1 MAMASYDFSGNTQW
15 GPLYSLEGTS
25 HNILPQV
32 AHAPQPLPSSW
43 EHGSPYLLTVKQQPE
58 RAKAANAKDKDRKPI
73 DPPPILQ
80 LDVDPSQDPLQ
91 VYITSPYLFVQT
103 FLMGPNDS
111 DPDPDMNSLAGNTC
125 TSGHVVKDGRGVH
138 NMMFCLNDLSVKKEG
153 TYRLRFCL
161 FKLNTTTGEV
171 EKLTSVCSQPFT
183 TYSGRHFPGMS
194 ESTTMTRLLVDAGVR
209 LRLRKESKAMSSKK
223 KNTAFAQMMSQRGRD
238 DEDERPMKRLRS
250 EPGDESPISYQKQ
263 GNFSTAHSY
272 TAHSTPSSVAHF
284 PGAYH
289 AVTSSPSQN
298 IAPLSSMP
306 TAYSSGLH
314 SASPML
320 GLDTQMS
327 QYHHSPTSAGSSYQ
341 SPGRQSPTTGYPLHV
356 STSSSQGLV
365 ATSPLAQYSSSHSAQ
380 PTILPPVDMSS
391 SHTSPSPD
399 INYTTSATYS
409 GGYMPSRGLPS
420 IQHRPGSLSSS
431 IPMRMNGPVFHN
443 GHSVQAA
450 SGPYGEGSMFEYHYG
465 PRDGH

>member
-1 MAMASYDFSGNTQW
+1 MATYDFSGNSQW
-15 GPLYSLEGTS
+15 GSLYSMGGAS
-25 HNILPQV
+25 QSILPHV
-32 AHAPQPLPSSW
+32 PHATQPLSSSW
-43 EHGSPYLLTVKQQPE
+43 DHSSPYLLTVKQHPE

-103 FLMGPNDS
+103 FLIGPNDS
-111 DPDPDMNSLAGNTC
+111 DPDPDMNTLAGNTC
-125 TSGHVVKDGRGVH
+125 TSGHVVKDDRGVH
-138 NMMFCLNDLSVKKEG
+138 NMMFCLNDISVKKEG

-171 EKLTSVCSQPFT
+171 EKLTSVCSEPFT

-194 ESTTMTRLLVDAGVR
+194 ESTSMTRLLVDAGVR
-209 LRLRKESKAMSSKK
+209 LRLRKESKAMSTKK
-223 KNTAFAQMMSQRGRD
+223 KNTAFAQMMSGRGRED
-238 DEDERPMKRLRS
+238 DDDRPMKRLRS
-250 EPGDESPISYQKQ
+250 EPGDDNPMSYSKH
-263 GNFSTAHSY
+263 GNYSTAHSY
-272 TAHSTPSSVAHF
+272 TTHSGSSSSMAHF

-289 AVTSSPSQN
+289 AVTSSPGQN

-306 TAYSSGLH
+306 AAYNTALH

-320 GLDTQMS
+320 GLDTQVS
-327 QYHHSPTSAGSSYQ
+327 HYHNSPASAGSSYQ

-365 ATSPLAQYSSSHSAQ
+365 ATSPLGHYSSSHSAQ
-380 PTILPPVDMSS
+380 PPILPPVDMSS
-391 SHTSPSPD
+391 SQASSSPD
-399 INYTTSATYS
+399 INYTTSASYGG

-420 IQHRPGSLSSS
+420 MQHRTGSMSSS
-431 IPMRMNGPVFHN
+431 IPMRMHGPVYHN
-443 GHSVQAA
+443 GHSVAA
-450 SGPYGEGSMFEYHYG
+450 AGGHYGEGMFDPYHYG